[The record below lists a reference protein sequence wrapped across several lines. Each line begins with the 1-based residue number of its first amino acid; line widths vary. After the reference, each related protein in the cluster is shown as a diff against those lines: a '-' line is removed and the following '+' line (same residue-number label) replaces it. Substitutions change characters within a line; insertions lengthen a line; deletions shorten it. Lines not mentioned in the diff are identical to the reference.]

1 MKRIIIPALALGLLV
16 SCSGNKS
23 GTASETK
30 NDSVPTDSI
39 LIKRLQALQTEGKFA
54 FGHHDDPAYGVK
66 WEYQAD
72 SSDVKNVTGD
82 YPAIFDWDLGLIE
95 WKTAKNL
102 DDVPFAFIKEQAE
115 LHDSRGG
122 INTFSWHPR
131 NPVTGGDAWDVSGD
145 VVAQAITDGSP
156 YNDTIKAWIGQVA
169 DFISSIRNAEGK
181 RVPVV
186 FRPWHEHTGKWFW
199 WGKTDTTPDQYK
211 ALWKLTHDIFEEK
224 GIDNVVWAYSPAS
237 TNGST
242 YEDYMECYP
251 GDEYVDIVGTDIY
264 YTNVEN
270 GKEKF
275 AEEIKNSLGAADRA
289 AKEHGKVLALT
300 ESGSEA
306 LPLDNWFTDVLYQ
319 NIKDYPI
326 AYVVIWRNANENT
339 KPNHFFAPYKGHPS
353 EKDFIKFYNLPQTVF
368 LKDMK

>member
-1 MKRIIIPALALGLLV
+1 MKRIVIPAIAFGLLV
-16 SCSGNKS
+16 SCSGNKATS
-23 GTASETK
+23 AAGETT
-30 NDSVPTDSI
+30 DSVPTDSI
-39 LIKRLQALQTEGKFA
+39 LIKRLQALQTDGKFA
-54 FGHHDDPAYGVK
+54 FGHHDDPAYGFR

-95 WKTAKNL
+95 WKAAKNL

-131 NPVTGGDAWDVSGD
+131 NPVTGGNSWDVSGD
-145 VVAQAITDGSP
+145 VVAQVITEGTP
-156 YNDTIKAWIGQVA
+156 YNDTIKAWIGQAA
-169 DFISSIRNAEGK
+169 DFIGSIRNAEGK

-186 FRPWHEHTGKWFW
+186 FRPWHEHTGEWFW
-199 WGKTDTTPDQYK
+199 WGKKNTTPEQYK
-211 ALWKLTHDIFEEK
+211 ALFKLTHDIFEEK
-224 GIDNVVWAYSPAS
+224 GIDNVVWAYSPDKS
-237 TNGST
+237 NVTT

-251 GDEYVDIVGTDIY
+251 GDEYVDIMGADVY
-264 YTNVEN
+264 HFN
-270 GKEKF
+270 GAEGNEIF
-275 AEEIKNSLGAADRA
+275 AEWMKNCLGAADRA

-306 LPLDNWFTDVLYQ
+306 LPLNNWYMDVLYP

-326 AYVVIWRNANENT
+326 AYVVVWRNSNT
-339 KPNHFFAPYKGHPS
+339 KPNHFYTPYKGHPA
-353 EKDFIKFYNLPQTVF
+353 EKDFVDFYNLPQTVF
-368 LKDMK
+368 LKDLK